1 MLQCKSLKLLAF
13 GECGCSFFTKSILI
27 IHVLPTTAGIPDTV
41 ATSTVLHNF
50 VIIPVV
56 LCMVYQIL

>member
-1 MLQCKSLKLLAF
+1 MQRLHK
-13 GECGCSFFTKSILI
+13 EHLI
-27 IHVLPTTAGIPDTV
+27 ILPTTAGIPDTV